1 MVCGV
6 AVVVAVRM
14 RSLSQATFLL
24 KAQARPSSPSPP
36 AQKTRLLAITLPQ
49 RWLQEVHGITAVA
62 VCCHRRDGCS
72 GGIGHHG
79 ACANQAG
86 QAMVG

>member
-14 RSLSQATFLL
+14 RSLSHAAFLL
-24 KAQARPSSPSPP
+24 NAQARPSSPSPP

-49 RWLQEVHGITAVA
+49 RWLQEVQGITAVA

-79 ACANQAG
+79 AYANQAG

>member
-14 RSLSQATFLL
+14 RSLSHAAFLL
-24 KAQARPSSPSPP
+24 NAQARPSSPSP
-36 AQKTRLLAITLPQ
+36 QYITLPQ
-49 RWLQEVHGITAVA
+49 RWLQGITAVA

>member
-24 KAQARPSSPSPP
+24 KARARPSSPSPP
-36 AQKTRLLAITLPQ
+36 AQKTRLLVITLPQ
-49 RWLQEVHGITAVA
+49 RWLQGITAVA

-79 ACANQAG
+79 AYANQAG